1 MDQQSTNQR
10 AMLRLD
16 QFRPYVLRVMSDGK
30 KRKYSEL
37 VEEVCQLA
45 QLSES
50 ALAERLASGQQRAE
64 NRIGWACSSFC
75 HAGVLIRPE
84 RGTCQITELGKQ
96 QAEKWK
102 NAESLS
108 EKDLNGLPQWDAY
121 QQSLQERKQNNA
133 QAETDEAENN
143 DKEPPDS
150 IAMRAVQ
157 EIEDHTAIE
166 LLSRLREESPA
177 FFEHAV
183 IQVLLAM
190 GYGGKENLAAHVGKT
205 GDGGI
210 DGVIKQDPLGIQNIY
225 IQAKR
230 YAEKNSIGEKEIR
243 EIVGALQGQGVE
255 RGVFITA
262 SRFTQSAKSFAQ
274 KLLGKVILI
283 DGQELATLMIRYKV
297 GIQVRQTLEIIS
309 IDEDFF
315 EDAELN

>member
-1 MDQQSTNQR
+1 
-10 AMLRLD
+10 MLTID
-16 QFRPYVLRVMSDGK
+16 QFRPYVLRLMADGK
-30 KRKYSEL
+30 KRKNREIFAA
-37 VEEVCQLA
+37 VAALA
-45 QLSES
+45 KLSES
-50 ALAERLASGQQRAE
+50 VREERLPSGQLRAD
-64 NRIGWACSSFC
+64 NRIGWACSSFIK
-75 HAGVLIRPE
+75 AGILMRPE
-84 RGTCQITELGKQ
+84 RSHYCITDLGRE

-102 NAESLS
+102 DAENIS

-121 QQSLQERKQNNA
+121 QQTLQERKQNNA

-177 FFEHAV
+177 FFERAV

-243 EIVGALQGQGVE
+243 EFVGALQGQGVE

-262 SRFTQSAKSFAQ
+262 SRFTQSAKDYAQ

-315 EDAELN
+315 DDAELN

>member
-1 MDQQSTNQR
+1 
-10 AMLRLD
+10 MLTID
-16 QFRPYVLRVMSDGK
+16 QFRPYVLRLMADGK
-30 KRKYSEL
+30 KRKNREIFAA
-37 VEEVCQLA
+37 VAALA
-45 QLSES
+45 KLSES
-50 ALAERLASGQQRAE
+50 VREERLPSGQLRAD
-64 NRIGWACSSFC
+64 NRIGWACSSFIK
-75 HAGVLIRPE
+75 AGILMRPE
-84 RGTCQITELGKQ
+84 RSHYCITDLGRE

-102 NAESLS
+102 DAENIS

-133 QAETDEAENN
+133 QPETDGAENN

-177 FFEHAV
+177 FFERAV

-243 EIVGALQGQGVE
+243 EFVGALQGQGVE

-262 SRFTQSAKSFAQ
+262 SRFTQSAKDYAQ

-315 EDAELN
+315 DDAELN

>member
-1 MDQQSTNQR
+1 
-10 AMLRLD
+10 MLTID
-16 QFRPYVLRVMSDGK
+16 QFRPYVLRLMADGK
-30 KRKYSEL
+30 KRKNREIFAA
-37 VEEVCQLA
+37 VAALA
-45 QLSES
+45 KLSES
-50 ALAERLASGQQRAE
+50 VREERLPSGQLRAD
-64 NRIGWACSSFC
+64 NRIGWACSSFIK
-75 HAGVLIRPE
+75 AGILMRPE
-84 RGTCQITELGKQ
+84 RSHYRITELGRE

-102 NAESLS
+102 NAESIS
-108 EKDLNGLPQWDAY
+108 EKDLNELPQWNAY
-121 QQSLQERKQNNA
+121 QQTLQERKQNHA
-133 QAETDEAENN
+133 QPETDGAENN

-177 FFEHAV
+177 FFERAV

-243 EIVGALQGQGVE
+243 EFVGALQGQGVE

-262 SRFTQSAKSFAQ
+262 SRFTQSAKDYAQ

-315 EDAELN
+315 DDAELN

>member
-1 MDQQSTNQR
+1 
-10 AMLRLD
+10 MLTID
-16 QFRPYVLRVMSDGK
+16 QFRPYVLRLMADGK
-30 KRKYSEL
+30 KRKNREIFAA
-37 VEEVCQLA
+37 VAALA
-45 QLSES
+45 KLSES
-50 ALAERLASGQQRAE
+50 VREERLPSGQLRAD
-64 NRIGWACSSFC
+64 NRIGWACSSFIK
-75 HAGVLIRPE
+75 AGILMRPE
-84 RGTCQITELGKQ
+84 RSHYCITDLGRKL
-96 QAEKWK
+96 AEKWK
-102 NAESLS
+102 NAESIS
-108 EKDLNGLPQWDAY
+108 EKDLNELPQWNAY
-121 QQSLQERKQNNA
+121 QQTLQERKQNNA
-133 QAETDEAENN
+133 QAETDGAENN

-177 FFEHAV
+177 FFERAV

-243 EIVGALQGQGVE
+243 EFVGALQGQGVE

-262 SRFTQSAKSFAQ
+262 SRFTQSAKDYAQ

-315 EDAELN
+315 DDAELN

>member
-10 AMLRLD
+10 AMLTLD

-37 VEEVCQLA
+37 VEDVCKKA
-45 QLSES
+45 KLSES

-75 HAGVLIRPE
+75 QAGILIRPE

-121 QQSLQERKQNNA
+121 QQSLRERKNNN
-133 QAETDEAENN
+133 EPSEEDERGRI

-150 IAMRAVQ
+150 VAMRAVK

-177 FFEHAV
+177 FFERAV

-190 GYGGKENLAAHVGKT
+190 GYGDKEKLYEHVGRT

-210 DGVIKQDPLGIQNIY
+210 DGIIKQDPLGIQNIY

-230 YAEKNSIGEKEIR
+230 YKDGCNIGSEAIQAFY
-243 EIVGALQGQGVE
+243 GALHGKGVE
-255 RGVFITA
+255 RGVFITT
-262 SRFTQSAKSFAQ
+262 SRFTQSAKDYAQ

-297 GIQVRQTLEIIS
+297 GIQVRQTLEIIN

-315 EDAELN
+315 DEAELI